1 MIPQNL
7 SMFLNAK
14 ACHDMGMFMLTR
26 MRRITSLL
34 IPMLLAVT
42 LAGCGDSA
50 KPVPVKDNHA
60 PPPYAGHGMDAVG
73 VGRDPSHHSP
83 FGAPT
88 DADQSGNLQTSRPAA
103 SK

>member
-1 MIPQNL
+1 
-7 SMFLNAK
+7 
-14 ACHDMGMFMLTR
+14 MGMFMLTR